1 MRTKFSADETTNRRG
16 AYREDPAQ
24 NSAIRHV
31 IRHHDKLLCNVDLV
45 QRREKNY
52 SSSQS
57 TVLLLDYSVG
67 ITVYGNGGV
76 ALN

>member
-1 MRTKFSADETTNRRG
+1 
-16 AYREDPAQ
+16 
-24 NSAIRHV
+24 
-31 IRHHDKLLCNVDLV
+31 LLCNVDLV

-76 ALN
+76 ALNPE